1 MPGKSKQHYHFIGI
15 CGTAMGA
22 VAAAMKERGFRIT
35 GSDSAVYPPISTF
48 LESRGI
54 ALERGYRSANIPA
67 KADVI
72 VVGNA
77 ISRGNEELEEVLNR
91 KLRYVSMPEVLKE
104 QFLRGK
110 RNFVVTGTHGKTTT
124 TSLLT
129 WLLHAGGL
137 NPSYLIGGVPRNF
150 DGGARF
156 TDSDFFVL
164 EGDEYDTAFFD
175 KRSKFLHYLPEVLI
189 VNNVEFDH
197 ADIFENLEAIKKSFR
212 LLLRVVPRNGV
223 IFANGD
229 DENVRD
235 VIQNAPAPV
244 VTVGFGPENNHR
256 ITDVVYG
263 EESTSFTINAQRYTV
278 PMNGDYNV
286 RNAAMAVS
294 AAEFAGLAP
303 VKIAKA
309 LTQFRGVA
317 RRQDLRGEVNGVKVI
332 DDFGHHP
339 TAIKDTTTALKRR
352 YNAAG
357 GKMIAIFEPRSNTTR
372 RKVFQ
377 RELALALGAS
387 EVVILAPVADPHKVP
402 ENDRLD
408 VNRLLDDIRV
418 MGREAFM
425 EPDVDAIVSRAVG
438 LVQPGDTIT
447 VFSNGGFGGIHD
459 KLLTALAGTGKKK

>member
-1 MPGKSKQHYHFIGI
+1 
-15 CGTAMGA
+15 
-22 VAAAMKERGFRIT
+22 
-35 GSDSAVYPPISTF
+35 
-48 LESRGI
+48 
-54 ALERGYRSANIPA
+54 
-67 KADVI
+67 
-72 VVGNA
+72 
-77 ISRGNEELEEVLNR
+77 
-91 KLRYVSMPEVLKE
+91 
-104 QFLRGK
+104 
-110 RNFVVTGTHGKTTT
+110 
-124 TSLLT
+124 
-129 WLLHAGGL
+129 
-137 NPSYLIGGVPRNF
+137 
-150 DGGARF
+150 
-156 TDSDFFVL
+156 
-164 EGDEYDTAFFD
+164 
-175 KRSKFLHYLPEVLI
+175 
-189 VNNVEFDH
+189 
-197 ADIFENLEAIKKSFR
+197 
-212 LLLRVVPRNGV
+212 V

-263 EESTSFTINAQRYTV
+263 EESTSFTINAERYTV

-303 VKIAKA
+303 AKIAKA

-352 YNAAG
+352 YNASG
-357 GKMIAIFEPRSNTTR
+357 GKMVAIFEPRSNTTR

-425 EPDVDAIVSRAVG
+425 EADVDAIVRRAIG

-459 KLLTALAGTGKKK
+459 KLLAALAETGKKK